1 MNELTSNGIH
11 IYQCPTDDETV
22 ADVNTAMNV
31 SLLTSIACCLNLRGE
46 TRVQLQSWHVSW
58 HVMMPSCG

>member
-22 ADVNTAMNV
+22 TDVNTAMNV
-31 SLLTSIACCLNLRGE
+31 SLLYSIACRLTLPGE
-46 TRVQLQSWHVSW
+46 IE
-58 HVMMPSCG
+58 CGCKTEM

>member
-1 MNELTSNGIH
+1 MQIMNELTSNGIH

-31 SLLTSIACCLNLRGE
+31 SLLTSIACCLNLCGE
-46 TRVQLQSWHVSW
+46 TGFSFKVDMLADMV
-58 HVMMPSCG
+58 